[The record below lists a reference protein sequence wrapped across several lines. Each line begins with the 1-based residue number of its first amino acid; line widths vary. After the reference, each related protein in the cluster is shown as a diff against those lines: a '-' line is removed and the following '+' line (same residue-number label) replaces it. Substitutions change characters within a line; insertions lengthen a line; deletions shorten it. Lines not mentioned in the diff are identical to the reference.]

1 MCRLSLSS
9 LTFCTNGLALSAP
22 TPKEAKRARSWSR
35 FASALSCS
43 STTCIPPGTC
53 CASAAPESRQR
64 SSGRMCDTWPGR
76 RRERPIS
83 RVVRYC
89 VCSTCTRTS
98 YTIDS
103 RSRTLCTRRRY
114 CRLRSHA
121 LSSIVVLRPCGW
133 VSLRLWNAGGLTCP
147 HCLRRPSYAS
157 ARALKQHDRR
167 ASLSLSYSVCSDRR
181 CP

>member
-1 MCRLSLSS
+1 MCRLSLS
-9 LTFCTNGLALSAP
+9 LHAP
-22 TPKEAKRARSWSR
+22 FVPTASPYLLRRQRRRRGRGAGRGSR
-35 FASALSCS
+35 
-43 STTCIPPGTC
+43 PPC
-53 CASAAPESRQR
+53 RAAPPRASHPVPAAPARRPRAGRGAAAACVTRGQAADGRDR
-64 SSGRMCDTWPGR
+64 SPASSVT
-76 RRERPIS
+76 
-83 RVVRYC
+83 
-89 VCSTCTRTS
+89 VCSTCTS

-114 CRLRSHA
+114 CLLRSHA